1 MKPNKVL
8 LLSTMLL
15 LSIVLSACGSGSGN
29 DIVGTWTITEYD
41 NGEEIFPADEIA
53 TLYGETAGEFNK
65 LSMIFTSSGNVTLTR
80 PDMQGGTSDL
90 KLAYSVQDGYVEV
103 YDPDNTSNFELYEYQ
118 DNEIRIEVSS
128 GLTAIFEKQ

>member
-1 MKPNKVL
+1 MRCIKFRL
-8 LLSTMLL
+8 LICILILA
-15 LSIVLSACGSGSGN
+15 IALSACGSGSGN
-29 DIVGTWTITEYD
+29 DIVGTWKVTEYD
-41 NGEEIFPADEIA
+41 NGEEVFPADEIA
-53 TLYGETAGEFNK
+53 ALYGETAGEFNK
-65 LSMIFTSSGNVTLTR
+65 LSMVFTNSGNVTLTR